1 VPAGAGARRAGRHP
15 LPSDYLIRVQQNGFY
30 GWPYPYI
37 GKQPQAGFANL
48 APDKVAAS
56 ITPDL
61 LFQAHSSVLDLVF
74 YAGDQFPA
82 EFKGS
87 LFVAL
92 KGSWNRSVTD
102 GIQSGAR
109 AVQGWPAGGLL

>member
-1 VPAGAGARRAGRHP
+1 MQAAEAVRLLAGERISRIVT
-15 LPSDYLIRVQQNGFY
+15 S
-30 GWPYPYI
+30 PYT
-37 GKQPQAGFANL
+37 
-48 APDKVAAS
+48 S
-56 ITPDL
+56 
-61 LFQAHSSVLDLVF
+61 SSVLDLVF

-102 GIQSGAR
+102 EIQSGAR